1 MVKIN
6 GVERIFTGSVTIT
19 EVLKS
24 SNLTPSN
31 VAVEL
36 NGKVVKRCDF
46 DTCRVADGDIIEI
59 VKFVGGG

>member
-1 MVKIN
+1 MIKIN
-6 GVERIFTGSVTIT
+6 GVEREFTSSVTIT
-19 EVLKS
+19 EVLQS
-24 SNLTPSN
+24 DNFIPSN

-46 DTCRVADGDIIEI
+46 DTCHIADGDIIEI